1 MPVLQVS
8 WVLFSMIS
16 GSLYYQESAAMDTL
30 ELSMFLTGTVVLL
43 AGVWLLT
50 TRSKVKEEEDP
61 NKKINDVGTEDSLR
75 ELVIIEQKQE
85 EGKDDSLAKA
95 ESGKAVVVSR
105 RHTVNI
111 TAHGGVVSGNLSRN
125 MFSIAEGEEMVEE
138 REQESASVRIQRSV
152 TAPLSGVI
160 W

>member
-1 MPVLQVS
+1 MMPVLQVA

-16 GSLYYQESAAMDTL
+16 GSLYYQETAQMDTL
-30 ELSMFLTGTVVLL
+30 ELSMFITGTLILL

-50 TRSKVKEEEDP
+50 TSSKVKEANTEEALIP
-61 NKKINDVGTEDSLR
+61 INLEDSLQLK
-75 ELVIIEQKQE
+75 ELVIDGKQLEE
-85 EGKDDSLAKA
+85 EG
-95 ESGKAVVVSR
+95 GKEGDFVVLR

-111 TAHGGVVSGNLSRN
+111 TAHGGDYLTNRLEVVVP
-125 MFSIAEGEEMVEE
+125 IIEGEEIEE
-138 REQESASVRIQRSV
+138 ELKRESTSTRIQRAV